1 MIYETDT
8 GYTRV
13 WDGSLWRQAS
23 PAPTVTSLPASPVDG
38 DEVVYTADG
47 TNGVSWRLRYRSAS
61 ASSYKWEFVGGA
73 SLASTV
79 LTEQALGAT
88 AVAYI
93 DLSTV
98 GPQITAPLAGDY
110 KIEWGANAVINT
122 TVTVVSGMGIK
133 FGSASAPADANPG
146 TRWVAHFGQAAVT
159 GGASRAGI
167 SNIDVATGV
176 AASTLIKA
184 QYYQNNGSTTSFG
197 NRRLVVT
204 PVRVG

>member
-1 MIYETDT
+1 MMLRASRIVNQNDGLKPFWTPPIVTQLPSQATVGDQVIY
-8 GYTRV
+8 
-13 WDGSLWRQAS
+13 A
-23 PAPTVTSLPASPVDG
+23 
-38 DEVVYTADG
+38 ADA
-47 TNGVSWRLRYRSAS
+47 TNGVYWHLSYDGLGTYPWKFIGGSA
-61 ASSYKWEFVGGA
+61 
-73 SLASTV
+73 LASTV
-79 LTEQALGAT
+79 LTEQSLGAT
-88 AVAYI
+88 AVTYI

-110 KIEWGANAVINT
+110 KIEWGANAVINA

-146 TRWVAHFGQAAVT
+146 TRWVAHIGQAAVS

-204 PVRVG
+204 PVRVKSA